1 MKSIPAPEVAY
12 RALRQAIIE
21 QALLPGTKLP
31 EDRLAAQFGI
41 SRTPVRAVLARLQA
55 EGLVDMGGKRSA
67 AVARPSLEDAREI
80 FTVRRALER
89 EAVRLLF
96 ERRDA
101 ALITELERMVAAEDA
116 ARVAGDPRL
125 SGRLAGEFHSR
136 LAELTGNRLL
146 SRYLGELVSRSSLIL
161 ALYGRP
167 HQPEC
172 SIAEHRQIIDALRA
186 DDADRALTVMTAHL
200 DAVERRG
207 LQHDEAATPDGLDA
221 VLTRYAR
228 LVDGEAARPAA

>member
-1 MKSIPAPEVAY
+1 MNPLPPTEVAY

-31 EDRLAAQFGI
+31 EDRLAARFGI
-41 SRTPVRAVLARLQA
+41 SRTPIRAVLARLQA

-67 AVARPSLEDAREI
+67 AVASPSPEDAREI
-80 FTVRRALER
+80 FVVRRALER
-89 EAVRLLF
+89 EAARLLF
-96 ERRDA
+96 ERRDESLFA
-101 ALITELERMVAAEDA
+101 ELDRMIDDEDA
-116 ARVAGDPRL
+116 ARRKGDHRL

-136 LAELTGNRLL
+136 LAELSGNRLL

-172 SIAEHRQIIDALRA
+172 SITEHRAIVASLRA
-186 DDADRALTVMTAHL
+186 GDLQAVLDVMSSHL

-207 LQHDEAATPDGLDA
+207 LQPEGASADDGLDGILGRYVRLVSDEAA
-221 VLTRYAR
+221 
-228 LVDGEAARPAA
+228 